1 VGTIVL
7 YALIAIAVAA
17 AIVALLVLVLPEER
31 LSRPIPDVVP
41 MGLPLDREVGADDL
55 NRMRLPVAV
64 RGYRMVDADA
74 VFDRLGAE
82 IERRDQEIA
91 QLRSAVAGSSEASGM
106 AERPAEPM
114 LPTPAEPS
122 LPPPAAPAESSP
134 AESAESSPAE
144 SAHRLD

>member
-7 YALIAIAVAA
+7 YALIAIAAAA

-55 NRMRLPVAV
+55 NRMRLPVSV

-91 QLRSAVAGSSEASGM
+91 QLRAAVASS
-106 AERPAEPM
+106 PD
-114 LPTPAEPS
+114 
-122 LPPPAAPAESSP
+122 P
-134 AESAESSPAE
+134 AESADGSSAE
-144 SAHRLD
+144 PLEAEPWEPVQSEPGPIANETHG